1 MSDDPASRPGG
12 PRDPYRQVTGP
23 VRFPRGSFS
32 GKRPGIPV
40 EHHKPE
46 EERIPMKP
54 HSRFK
59 MRFPESEGGSS
70 EDAKKSWH
78 DGKGPGEKTSS
89 QGAKSA
95 DSNAAKAWH
104 QGKIPH
110 KTSSQGAKSGEGG
123 AGTAWHQGKIASP
136 RSVGQAK
143 GAMGNPGKAW
153 HTGRVPTS
161 GTPDSGKVMT
171 KPGTVAGKPGMVSY
185 KEALMNRVLE
195 KMKVKK
201 AMKMGKGN
209 TGAQCAKTPGS
220 VGYTREDAMRLAAID
235 GEEVQQEGKKMGKGG
250 GMKGISA
257 KKMLNTIAK
266 KPGTVSHGR
275 K

>member
-23 VRFPRGSFS
+23 VHFPKGSFS
-32 GKRPGIPV
+32 GKRPSIPV
-40 EHHKPE
+40 EHRETGE
-46 EERIPMKP
+46 EEVPMKP
-54 HSRFK
+54 HPRFK

-110 KTSSQGAKSGEGG
+110 KTSSQGAKSSMGN
-123 AGTAWHQGKIASP
+123 ASKAWHQGGIPSP

-153 HTGRVPTS
+153 HQGKVTGAS
-161 GTPDSGKVMT
+161 GPETGKVMT
-171 KPGTVAGKPGMVSY
+171 KPGTVAGQPGDVNYRESLVST
-185 KEALMNRVLE
+185 VLE
-195 KMKVKK
+195 RMKKKKSAIKMS
-201 AMKMGKGN
+201 KGN
-209 TGAQCAKTPGS
+209 TGATCAKTPGS
-220 VGYTREDAMRLAAID
+220 VGYTREDAMRLAALED
-235 GEEVQQEGKKMGKGG
+235 DAPVQEAKKMGG
-250 GMKGISA
+250 GMKGMNA

-266 KPGTVSHGR
+266 KPGAVSHGR